1 MKVPDPAGFV
11 TEVTI
16 GTREDYPEAADPGS
30 RPRFLCGLAL
40 RACREIE
47 KALAAAGGG
56 RKIALEGSGRQSRQF
71 HGGAAADQAAGPDR
85 LDLLGLSGGTGR
97 AGRVG
102 RSRPRQRGSRAR
114 LALFSPAARHAVL
127 WRVSST
133 FADKPYNNTFLRAEK
148 SAPLAAPVA
157 FVLAFPASSGP
168 PGRRILGFSRRNP
181 IP

>member
-1 MKVPDPAGFV
+1 MKQP
-11 TEVTI
+11 
-16 GTREDYPEAADPGS
+16 ADPGS

-56 RKIALEGSGRQSRQF
+56 RKIALAGSGHQPRQF

-85 LDLLGLSGGTGR
+85 LDLLGLSGGTGK
-97 AGRVG
+97 AGRGG

-114 LALFSPAARHAVL
+114 LALSSPAARHAVL

-133 FADKPYNNTFLRAEK
+133 FTDKPYTFLRAEK
-148 SAPLAAPVA
+148 SAPLAALVA

-168 PGRRILGFSRRNP
+168 PGRRILGFSRRSRRNP
-181 IP
+181 SP